1 MLGFCSNEAKKPLP
15 REAVR
20 TLVVLGVAYA
30 MVRVWYT
37 LAVNMHGLA
46 GDAVQV
52 AAIMGG
58 YGFVAVWSRVGID
71 LAIALLA
78 PRIKTLWKRRWVGVL
93 GASMLV
99 LATAILFY
107 AGSTGSY
114 APMAALVCA
123 LCWAWTGEVPAMLLG
138 MGVVVLIRCLAAHY
152 RWSLPKSDYS
162 ADQTQSAR

>member
-78 PRIKTLWKRRWVGVL
+78 PRIKTL
-93 GASMLV
+93 
-99 LATAILFY
+99 
-107 AGSTGSY
+107 
-114 APMAALVCA
+114 
-123 LCWAWTGEVPAMLLG
+123 
-138 MGVVVLIRCLAAHY
+138 
-152 RWSLPKSDYS
+152 
-162 ADQTQSAR
+162 